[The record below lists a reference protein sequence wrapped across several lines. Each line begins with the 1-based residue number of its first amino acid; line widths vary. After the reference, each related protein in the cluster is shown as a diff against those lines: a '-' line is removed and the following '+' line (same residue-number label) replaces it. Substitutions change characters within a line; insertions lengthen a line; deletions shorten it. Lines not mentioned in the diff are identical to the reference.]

1 MDSAPGELEPEMVAA
16 SFRSV
21 LTGSRASL
29 EKRSLTRVFKRRR
42 QNLRDFGKRV
52 RERRGGG
59 ARLAPHREAPSIVD
73 AAWGGFAA
81 VTGNG
86 WSGDRKSRPGN
97 AAEVAHAVAE
107 KKLRRLKAEAQQ
119 MRDEQTRGDARG
131 DVRDV
136 DAKRSGARA
145 SRDD

>member
-1 MDSAPGELEPEMVAA
+1 M
-16 SFRSV
+16 
-21 LTGSRASL
+21 
-29 EKRSLTRVFKRRR
+29 
-42 QNLRDFGKRV
+42 
-52 RERRGGG
+52 
-59 ARLAPHREAPSIVD
+59 
-73 AAWGGFAA
+73 
-81 VTGNG
+81 TGNG

-136 DAKRSGARA
+136 DASESGARA
-145 SRDD
+145 SRDDWNR